1 MINKHMKNVLTSVIG
16 NTQIKAIIDYCRIS
30 SEVFMLKKREMPNVG
45 EDVEQLKPSYVAGAK
60 VKSYLFEMLFV
71 SIY

>member
-1 MINKHMKNVLTSVIG
+1 
-16 NTQIKAIIDYCRIS
+16 
-30 SEVFMLKKREMPNVG
+30 MPNVG

>member
-1 MINKHMKNVLTSVIG
+1 MKNVLTSVIG
-16 NTQIKAIIDYCRIS
+16 SMQIKAIIDYCRIPS
-30 SEVFMLKKREMPNVG
+30 KVFMLKKREMPNG